1 MKKIIFLTLLAFA
14 SASASYAQRCNC
26 HKPLTSVADSTQREP
41 TLSEMRMQ
49 IDSLD
54 DCLIDLLAARM
65 KVCLAVGEY
74 KKVRNIAVVQSSRYH
89 ELVERLCE
97 RGKAAGLSE
106 AFVRRIM
113 EVVHDESVRRQG
125 EIR

>member
-1 MKKIIFLTLLAFA
+1 MRKIIFLALLAFA
-14 SASASYAQRCNC
+14 YASVSYAQQRNC
-26 HKPLTSVADSTQREP
+26 HKFLVSAADSTQCEP
-41 TLSEMRMQ
+41 TLSEMRTQ

-54 DCLIDLLAARM
+54 NCLIDLLAARM

-74 KKVRNIAVVQSSRYH
+74 KKARSIAVVQSSRYH

-113 EVVHDESVRRQG
+113 EVVHDESVRRQE